1 MEFLPIL
8 FFVVLLAFFIFL
20 AKNRA
25 KIKGRIGEISV
36 ASRLNSLNH
45 NDYKILNNVI
55 LQTKNGGT
63 VQIDHIIVSVYGIF
77 VIETTNYK
85 GWIFGNENAE
95 NWMQVIYKEK
105 NQFRNPIKQNWA
117 HVYALKNLLADF
129 PNAKFIPIVVFT
141 GSGILKEI
149 SASSIVVYDTRL
161 LRAIK
166 NESREENLSPEE
178 VDDIIQVIESHNI
191 EDRKNEK
198 QHVENIHKTIFE
210 NRQKVKNQICPKC
223 GNELKLRSGKYGKF
237 YGCSNYPYC
246 KFTMKF

>member
-1 MEFLPIL
+1 MTVL
-8 FFVVLLAFFIFL
+8 FFIVLIAFFIFL

-25 KIKGRIGEISV
+25 NIKGRIGEISI
-36 ASRLNSLNH
+36 ARCLNLLNH

-55 LQTKNGGT
+55 LQTKSGGT

-77 VIETTNYK
+77 VIETKNYK

-95 NWMQVIYKEK
+95 NWTQVIYKEK

-117 HVYALKNLLADF
+117 HIYALKNLLASF

-149 SASSIVVYDTRL
+149 TANSIVVYDTRL
-161 LRAIK
+161 LRTIK
-166 NESREENLSPEE
+166 NESKEENLLQKE
-178 VDDIIQVIESHNI
+178 VDDIIQLIESHNI
-191 EDRKNEK
+191 EDKKAEK

-210 NRQKVKNQICPKC
+210 NRQKAKNQICPKC

-237 YGCSNYPYC
+237 YGCSNYPHC